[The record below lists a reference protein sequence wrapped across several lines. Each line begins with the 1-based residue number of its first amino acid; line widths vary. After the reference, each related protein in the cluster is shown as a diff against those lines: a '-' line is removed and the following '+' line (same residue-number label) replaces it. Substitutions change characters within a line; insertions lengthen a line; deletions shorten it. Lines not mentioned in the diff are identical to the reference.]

1 MVMGLL
7 RKNRSLK
14 RHANA
19 QGCRT
24 RHDRALRRENG
35 ENGLGIVALARPEI
49 FKSVRGEIFLTQL
62 QLTQRFA
69 SKRNVVTSEL

>member
-14 RHANA
+14 SLANA

-24 RHDRALRRENG
+24 RRDRALGRENN
-35 ENGLGIVALARPEI
+35 ENGLGIVALARSEI
-49 FKSVRGEIFLTQL
+49 LKIRA
-62 QLTQRFA
+62 R
-69 SKRNVVTSEL
+69 